1 MEITPVIAA
10 IDAELSKLN
19 QARKLLAGTA
29 AAQPSA
35 TPAKKT
41 GTRKKKR
48 RLSAEG
54 RERIAAAQRKRWAAQ
69 KQKHKSRER

>member
-1 MEITPVIAA
+1 MEMTSLIAA
-10 IDAELSKLN
+10 IDAELSKLK

-35 TPAKKT
+35 TPAKKS
-41 GTRKKKR
+41 GVRKKKR
-48 RLSAEG
+48 KLSAEA

-69 KQKHKSRER
+69 KQKH